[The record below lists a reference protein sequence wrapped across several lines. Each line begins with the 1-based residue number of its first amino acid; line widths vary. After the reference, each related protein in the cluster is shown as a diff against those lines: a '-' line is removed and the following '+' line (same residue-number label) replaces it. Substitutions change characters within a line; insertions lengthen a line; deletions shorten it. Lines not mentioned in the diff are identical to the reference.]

1 MLLRSTALGGM
12 PIILEHKF
20 DSLKNVLDKAAKL
33 QFPWLHLD
41 EDGAEGSVKAVS
53 KQIQHIID
61 NYDSIIQATKGDR
74 KVPEE

>member
-20 DSLKNVLDKAAKL
+20 DSLKNVLDKSAKL
-33 QFPWLHLD
+33 QFPWLHPEDD
-41 EDGAEGSVKAVS
+41 EDEGSANVVS

-61 NYDSIIQATKGDR
+61 NYDSIIQAAKGGQQ
-74 KVPEE
+74 VPEE